1 MLIECSHC
9 HEIFDSDDLKL
20 DYTEGGYRGEPH
32 YSCPYCGDD
41 QWDYVEQCTRCGKYY
56 SMDSM
61 DCQIHGTSGSMMCED
76 CIDEVADVRTVV
88 DFGSSENQLVEVD
101 EINGLFAFVYSPE
114 EINDILLA
122 CFTQLPEHLQKK
134 WTKEY
139 IQQDLNEFAD
149 WYDEGGNE

>member
-1 MLIECSHC
+1 MLIQCNKC
-9 HEIFDSDDLKL
+9 KEIFDSDDLKL

-41 QWDYVEQCTRCGKYY
+41 QWDYVEQCTRCGKYF

-61 DCQIHGTSGSMMCED
+61 DCQLHGTSGSMMCED

>member
-1 MLIECSHC
+1 MLIQCNKC
-9 HEIFDSDDLKL
+9 KEIFDSDDLKL

-41 QWDYVEQCTRCGKYY
+41 QWDYVEQCTRCGKYF

-61 DCQIHGTSGSMMCED
+61 DCQLHGTSGSMMCED

-149 WYDEGGNE
+149 WYDEGGEN

>member
-1 MLIECSHC
+1 MLIQCNKC
-9 HEIFDSDDLKL
+9 KEIFDSDDLKL

-41 QWDYVEQCTRCGKYY
+41 QWDYEEQCTRCGKYY